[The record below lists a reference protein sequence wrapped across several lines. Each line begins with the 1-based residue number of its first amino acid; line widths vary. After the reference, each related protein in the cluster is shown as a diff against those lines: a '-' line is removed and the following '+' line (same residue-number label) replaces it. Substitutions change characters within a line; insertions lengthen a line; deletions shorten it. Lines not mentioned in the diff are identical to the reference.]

1 MVSHASHAMIIK
13 GLRMLAQLVAQILVL
28 LEKSCLSLDYVS
40 FVEIIKLSQLMRK
53 DAKLLPATTENS

>member
-1 MVSHASHAMIIK
+1 MIIK